1 MISSISGFLSLN
13 NLDMTSGANDVIVVR
28 HSNGRLFSTPFNV
41 RFGKV
46 KVLRPSDKVV
56 QVEVNGKPTS
66 AVMKMG
72 SDGEAFWLKPTPW
85 SEHVSGRPESPLAT
99 ATTYMNG
106 SFGSHGISGSRSSN
120 RNVENLRPTESV
132 SESMN
137 SPIVDAKTEN
147 SDAKE
152 PLLEEDREGHLKV
165 NDVARQSGV
174 DITEV
179 QLAEETV
186 VAAEMAMQRIAQ
198 MTIEY
203 DDYIRET
210 VLLEKDE
217 CILPADMAKLE
228 CRPGTLENAL
238 SSVDEDSNAP
248 PAILA
253 NTLSRSNGVYME
265 TAGKDREESGFVS
278 VEVQPEKKE
287 GGQETP
293 TTRAAKASENTD
305 KEFLTKFKERKALG
319 SQKSLVASDEEL
331 DTLDEYLFE
340 DPINPDGYGGEFDCY
355 NTGGTPAILPAVQ
368 EAGSEFP
375 NMPVKTPPSDA
386 NQCGEFSPSREKLEE
401 AVYFTRTLIPTEA
414 DLRKLNL
421 VEGHNQVR
429 YITHSSLRGEVAV
442 DANVYLWD
450 STDRLVVSDVDGT
463 ITKSDLW
470 GHLMPLIGRD
480 WTHPGIC
487 SLYSKIDRNGYKFVY
502 LTARSVSQVGMTRN
516 FLWKIEQDG
525 FRLPK
530 GPVLTA
536 PQRFFT
542 ALTQEVSKKS
552 HVFKIACLKSVLDT
566 FPAQSKP
573 FYAGFGNRFND
584 VVSYTATQIPQHKI
598 FIIDPNSV
606 LHVYNVK
613 QTYKNLAHL
622 VDVTF
627 PPIVKRI
634 HHHLHHHHHTP
645 RETSD
650 NSQLMDAFADA
661 EDGSENSIAAVVVT
675 RRTGSPGPASLDGN
689 TSQVLYDDDGSHLT
703 SAAPCD
709 MRPLSED
716 KVGRAYATASIT
728 PLENHADLNID
739 QEFHSFLYWRMQ
751 PADLVA
757 DKKETKENENVGKG
771 PKQHGKQ
778 KGSKWL
784 TFSLGTSSNHNN
796 SDGLEGKS
804 GKELK
809 ARHVVG
815 PSESTGAQH
824 AAPQTVAVAED
835 DLPKK
840 DGSTQDSSRLPEGNS
855 TQGRSENDKG

>member
-13 NLDMTSGANDVIVVR
+13 HLDMTSGANDVIVVR

-85 SEHVSGRPESPLAT
+85 SEYVSGRPESPIAT
-99 ATTYMNG
+99 ATAYMNG
-106 SFGSHGISGSRSSN
+106 GSSSHGNSGSRSPN
-120 RNVENLRPTESV
+120 RNVENLQPTEPV

-137 SPIVDAKTEN
+137 SPTIDAKTEN
-147 SDAKE
+147 SVAKE
-152 PLLEEDREGHLKV
+152 PLLEEDHEGHLKV
-165 NDVARQSGV
+165 NAVARQLGV

-217 CILPADMAKLE
+217 GILSTDMEKLE
-228 CRPGTLENAL
+228 CRPGALENAL
-238 SSVDEDSNAP
+238 LSVDDDTNAP

-253 NTLSRSNGVYME
+253 NTFGRSDRVYME
-265 TAGKDREESGFVS
+265 TAGKDGDESGSVS
-278 VEVQPEKKE
+278 VEIHSEKKE

-293 TTRAAKASENTD
+293 TARAAKESENTD
-305 KEFLTKFKERKALG
+305 KEVLTTPKKRRAMG
-319 SQKSLVASDEEL
+319 SQKSLAASDEGL
-331 DTLDEYLFE
+331 DTLDDYLFE
-340 DPINPDGYGGEFDCY
+340 DPINPEEYGGEFGGY
-355 NTGGTPAILPAVQ
+355 NTGGTPASVPVVQ

-375 NMPVKTPPSDA
+375 NLPLKTSTPDEK
-386 NQCGEFSPSREKLEE
+386 QCGEPSLSREKLEE
-401 AVYFTRTLIPTEA
+401 VVYFTRTLIPTEA

-502 LTARSVSQVGMTRN
+502 LTARSVSQVSMTRN

-606 LHVYNVK
+606 LHVYNVR

-634 HHHLHHHHHTP
+634 HHHHHHRHHTP

-650 NSQLMDAFADA
+650 NLQSPDAFADT
-661 EDGSENSIAAVVVT
+661 EDGSENSTAAVVGT
-675 RRTGSPGPASLDGN
+675 RRIGSPGPAFLDV
-689 TSQVLYDDDGSHLT
+689 SDLQLLCDDDGSHLT
-703 SAAPCD
+703 SSSPFG
-709 MRPLSED
+709 MRPLSEGN
-716 KVGRAYATASIT
+716 VGRGHATASTT

-739 QEFHSFLYWRMQ
+739 QEFHSFLYWRVQ

-757 DKKETKENENVGKG
+757 EKKETKENENVSKE
-771 PKQHGKQ
+771 PKQHGNR
-778 KGSKWL
+778 KGSRWL

-804 GKELK
+804 EDELNT
-809 ARHVVG
+809 RHVVG
-815 PSESTGAQH
+815 TSESTGAQH
-824 AAPQTVAVAED
+824 SAPQTVAAAED
-835 DLPKK
+835 VVPKT
-840 DGSTQDSSRLPEGNS
+840 GGTTQDSSRLPEGNS
-855 TQGRSENDKG
+855 TQERSENDNV